1 VILSDVTD
9 DGSGTTI
16 SDTRTAAIG
25 ALLVIAAHIA
35 ITASPL
41 GI

>member
-1 VILSDVTD
+1 MD
-9 DGSGTTI
+9 DGSGTTV

-25 ALLVIAAHIA
+25 ALLVIAALIA